1 MRYILVCVYIHTHM
15 ITICMCMYIYIYIYT
30 CVYVVP
36 LERNKEN
43 MTTLGA
49 ILCVW
54 KTLNQRVQAGGHG
67 GPRGSVANEDTPWV
81 PV

>member
-1 MRYILVCVYIHTHM
+1 MCVYTYSHDYNLYVHV
-15 ITICMCMYIYIYIYT
+15 YIYIYT

-36 LERNKEN
+36 LERNNEN